1 MCVCVC
7 VVQGKVLLRTDS
19 LGPTLSEE
27 GCAVLVCQASQLLKP
42 TVLSVIAD
50 KLVVSGNFDSAGDMD
65 APLFRA
71 SWLGWNSTAW
81 LPFFRTL
88 MGQMQDT
95 LEGECL
101 LQNQEFFPHEVIIL
115 PRRHL
120 AMMEE
125 CGLELVVEKYTGMVK
140 DGSTSST
147 NISRVDCQNAVS
159 FLISKKDTQIWN

>member
-1 MCVCVC
+1 MCVC

-42 TVLSVIAD
+42 TVLSAIAD
-50 KLVVSGNFDSAGDMD
+50 KLVVSGNFDAAGDLD
-65 APLFRA
+65 VPLFRA
-71 SWLGWNSTAW
+71 SWLGWNSMAW

-88 MGQMQDT
+88 MGQIQDT

-101 LQNQEFFPHEVIIL
+101 LHIQEFFPHEVIIL

-147 NISRVDCQNAVS
+147 NMSRVDCQNAVS